1 MTQSENHNQDIID
14 QGIISDEVMAAL
26 LQEAPSVSPPHT
38 LRAKVLARIHGPTSM
53 TELITL
59 RGDEGKWIQ
68 IHFGVDMKLL
78 YQDKNSKSRSLLVRV
93 QAGATFPAHEHDGV
107 EECLVLEGEFNMGD
121 VTLRAGDY
129 HIAPAGSAHADLTSR
144 TGALLFFR
152 TCVTQYPL
160 A

>member
-1 MTQSENHNQDIID
+1 MTQLENTNQYLDDQDIISND
-14 QGIISDEVMAAL
+14 LMEIL
-26 LQEAPSVSPPHT
+26 LDAAPSVAPPST

-53 TELITL
+53 KELITL
-59 RGDEGKWIQ
+59 RGNEGNWIQ
-68 IHFGVDMKLL
+68 VHRGIEIKVLF
-78 YQDKNSKSRSLLVRV
+78 QDQDSKSRSLLMRV
-93 QAGATFPAHEHDGV
+93 HAGASFPAHEHDGV

-121 VTLRAGDY
+121 LTLRAGDY
-129 HIAPAGSAHADLTSR
+129 HLAPQGAAHTELTSR